1 MVEREASDAGVP
13 VDGGELDGLDDLV
26 ALVARLRR
34 PGGCPWDAEQTHE
47 SLVTYL
53 VEEAYEL
60 VDAIETG
67 DVAGIREELGDVLY
81 QVLFHA
87 DIAAVDEGFD
97 IADVARDTAAKMRS
111 RHPHVFGDAHVS
123 GVDDVV
129 ASWDALKRA
138 EKSQRESALD
148 GIPPGL
154 PALALAQKTLQR
166 ARKGGLVTP
175 PDPEASA
182 PTTEA
187 ELGAALL
194 AIVEQAGAHGLDA
207 ERALRLAVRERD
219 AALRAQ
225 ERDPRGG
232 AGGGEA

>member
-1 MVEREASDAGVP
+1 MSDEADVPAQPDA
-13 VDGGELDGLDDLV
+13 LADLV
-26 ALVARLRR
+26 GVVTRLRR

-87 DIAAVDEGFD
+87 DIAAVEEGFD
-97 IADVARDTAAKMRS
+97 IADVARDAAAKMRS
-111 RHPHVFGDAHVS
+111 RHPHVFGDAQVS

-138 EKSQRESALD
+138 EKSERESALD

-166 ARKGGLVTP
+166 ARRAGLVTLP
-175 PDPEASA
+175 EAEASA
-182 PTTEA
+182 PSTEA

-194 AIVEQAGAHGLDA
+194 AMVEQASAHGVDA

-219 AALRAQ
+219 AELRAG
-225 ERDPRGG
+225 EREAG
-232 AGGGEA
+232 AAGDAQA

>member
-1 MVEREASDAGVP
+1 MANDSTSEAVP
-13 VDGGELDGLDDLV
+13 GAAAAFGELVDV
-26 ALVARLRR
+26 VARLRR

-53 VEEAYEL
+53 VEETYEL
-60 VDAIETG
+60 VDAIESG
-67 DVAGIREELGDVLY
+67 DVADVREELGDVLY

-97 IADVARDTAAKMRS
+97 VADVARDVAEKMRS
-111 RHPHVFGDAHVS
+111 RHPHVFGDAQVS

-166 ARKGGLVTP
+166 ARKGGLVAP
-175 PDPEASA
+175 SEPMPSA
-182 PTTEA
+182 PSTEA
-187 ELGAALL
+187 ELGAVLL
-194 AIVEQAGAHGLDA
+194 AIVEQAAEHGLDA

-225 ERDPRGG
+225 ER
-232 AGGGEA
+232 GER

>member
-1 MVEREASDAGVP
+1 MNAEPDA
-13 VDGGELDGLDDLV
+13 LDDLV
-26 ALVARLRR
+26 EVVARLRR

-67 DVAGIREELGDVLY
+67 DVAGMREELGDVLY

-87 DIAAVDEGFD
+87 DIAAVEEGFD
-97 IADVARDTAAKMRS
+97 IRDVARDVAAKMRS
-111 RHPHVFGDAHVS
+111 RHPHVFGDAQVS
-123 GVDDVV
+123 TVDDVV

-138 EKSQRESALD
+138 EKSERESALD

-166 ARKGGLVTP
+166 ARKGGLVP
-175 PDPEASA
+175 PPRPDASA
-182 PTTEA
+182 PSTEGD
-187 ELGAALL
+187 LGSALL
-194 AIVEQAGAHGLDA
+194 AMVEQASAHGLDA
-207 ERALRLAVRERD
+207 ERALRLAVRERE
-219 AALRAQ
+219 ASLRAH
-225 ERDPRGG
+225 EREPRV
-232 AGGGEA
+232 AGDAET